1 MNKKKTISFI
11 CSEHGEQE
19 FNFLYICGIQLACG
33 CSWRSMQDDG
43 LVEDEGVPASCQE
56 CPDERPCEGCPNN
69 PEV

>member
-19 FNFLYICGIQLACG
+19 FNFLFSYHFFPYTCGIQLTCG

-43 LVEDEGVPASCQE
+43 LVEDE
-56 CPDERPCEGCPNN
+56 
-69 PEV
+69 